1 MPLLVPGA
9 KSNEANRSHTPS
21 EAKDTANEAAEKLS
35 NFGESRREEGLGSL
49 GEQKLSKEEADAKY
63 EEAIE
68 EEYAKRE
75 GGA

>member
-1 MPLLVPGA
+1 MPLRAPGPD
-9 KSNEANRSHTPS
+9 SNSAESSLSHS
-21 EAKDTANEAAEKLS
+21 SKDAENIANEAADKIS
-35 NFGESRREEGLGSL
+35 QAGESRREEGRDSA
-49 GEQKLSKEEADAKY
+49 EKLSKEEADAKY